1 MSMLVLILPLVLH
14 PRLHRESSCREEE
27 CEIDLTVTRVKN
39 RCECIDPT
47 DECVEEFYLARRDKV
62 TLIQHDEVSELE
74 LIECD
79 ICMIREEGFVVQ
91 CIDETDDRVEL
102 HATSHIIHEK

>member
-14 PRLHRESSCREEE
+14 PRLHRESPSREEE

-39 RCECIDPT
+39 RCKRIDPT
-47 DECVEEFYLARRDKV
+47 DECVEELYLARRDKV

-74 LIECD
+74 LIEGD
-79 ICMIREEGFVVQ
+79 VCMTREE
-91 CIDETDDRVEL
+91 
-102 HATSHIIHEK
+102 